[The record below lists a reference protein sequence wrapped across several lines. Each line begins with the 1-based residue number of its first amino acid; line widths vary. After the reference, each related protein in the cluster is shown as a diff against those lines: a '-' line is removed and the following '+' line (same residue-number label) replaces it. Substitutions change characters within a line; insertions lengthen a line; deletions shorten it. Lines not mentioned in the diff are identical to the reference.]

1 MDTITNDIINKVK
14 TKKIVSRSIMM
25 TISLLM
31 SAIVFNLFLL
41 PTNIVSGGVNGI
53 SIIADYLYGFNPST
67 VILVVSILC
76 LILSF
81 LYLGVEITA
90 GSLVATLLYP
100 FLVELTSNI
109 GTYIR
114 IDTSDLLI
122 ISIYIGVIGGFA
134 NGLMYKS
141 GFSSGGIPIIN
152 QILYKYFKIPIS
164 TSSFVINTIIVL
176 IGGIFFGTTKVM
188 YAIIILY
195 INSLM
200 LNKVLLGVSNNK
212 AFYIVTTEDKRV
224 KDYII
229 ETLKHSVTIF
239 DVKGGFLQRKRKVLL
254 TVIPTREYFKVTEGI
269 KLIDKDAFFV
279 VTDSY
284 EVSGGK

>member
-1 MDTITNDIINKVK
+1 M
-14 TKKIVSRSIMM
+14 
-25 TISLLM
+25 
-31 SAIVFNLFLL
+31 
-41 PTNIVSGGVNGI
+41 
-53 SIIADYLYGFNPST
+53 
-67 VILVVSILC
+67 
-76 LILSF
+76 
-81 LYLGVEITA
+81 TA

-100 FLVELTSNI
+100 LLVELTSNI
-109 GTYIR
+109 GTYIK
-114 IDTSDLLI
+114 IDTNDLLI

-164 TSSFVINTIIVL
+164 TSSFTINTIIVL

-200 LNKVLLGVSNNK
+200 LNKVLLGISNNK
-212 AFYIVTTEDKRV
+212 AFYIVTTEDKKV

-239 DVKGGFLQRKRKVLL
+239 DVKGGFLQKKRKILL

>member
-1 MDTITNDIINKVK
+1 MDTLTNDIINKVK
-14 TKKIVSRSIMM
+14 TKKIISRSIMM
-25 TISLLM
+25 FISLLL

-53 SIIADYLYGFNPST
+53 SIITDYLYGFNPST

-100 FLVELTSNI
+100 VLVELTSGI
-109 GTYIR
+109 GTYIK
-114 IDTSDLLI
+114 IDTNDLLI
-122 ISIYIGVIGGFA
+122 ISIYIGIIGGFA
-134 NGLMYKS
+134 NGLMYKT
-141 GFSSGGIPIIN
+141 GFSSGGLPIIN
-152 QILYKYFKIPIS
+152 QILYKYFRIPIS
-164 TSSFVINTIIVL
+164 GSSFVINTIIVL

-200 LNKVLLGVSNNK
+200 LNKVLLGVSSNK
-212 AFYIVTTEDKRV
+212 AFYIVTTEDKKV

-239 DVKGGFLQRKRKVLL
+239 DVKGGFLKRKRKVLL